1 MKRQQIISGN
11 PMERT
16 GGFSRAVRVGPF
28 VTVGGTAPVDGSG
41 NTVGIGDPVA
51 QARQCFEIIEAALFA
66 AGAEMDDIVR
76 TRIMLTDI
84 NVWKDVA
91 AVRKEYF
98 AENLPVD
105 TVVEVQRFLDP
116 EWLVEIEADAIVA
129 DNNHGAAGFD
139 AGQRLDS

>member
-1 MKRQQIISGN
+1 MKRQQIINGN
-11 PMERT
+11 PLERT
-16 GGFSRAVRVGPF
+16 GGFCRAVRVGPF
-28 VTVGGTAPVDGSG
+28 VTVGGTAPIDRGG

-98 AENLPVD
+98 QQNAPVD

-116 EWLVEIEADAIVA
+116 DWLVEIEADAIVS
-129 DNNHGAAGFD
+129 DDSHGAAGHD
-139 AGQRLDS
+139 TGRRLNG